1 MTDDATSTGT
11 GRDDASLLRKAR
23 RDPEAFGV
31 FYRRHVA
38 AVHAKFVR
46 AVGDEQVSL
55 DLTAEAFAR
64 ALERVHAFRGVRTES
79 AAAWIH
85 AIADR
90 LLLDHY
96 RSVGVADRA
105 VRRLAIQAPAIDE
118 YDAGLGRLVDD
129 RPVSLETALARLPE
143 RQREVVQ
150 LRLVHELS
158 YAEIALRVGIS
169 QEATRQQVSRGLRT
183 LNHYL
188 TEGAP

>member
-1 MTDDATSTGT
+1 MTDDAMGTGT
-11 GRDDASLLRKAR
+11 SRDDASLLRNAR

-31 FYRRHVA
+31 FYRRHIA
-38 AVHAKFVR
+38 AVHAKFAR

-55 DLTAEAFAR
+55 DLTAEVFAR

-90 LLLDHY
+90 LLLDYY
-96 RSVGVADRA
+96 RSGGVADRA
-105 VRRLAIQAPAIDE
+105 VRRLAIQAPVVDE
-118 YDAGLGRLVDD
+118 YDAGLEHLVD
-129 RPVSLETALARLPE
+129 PVSLERALARLPE

-150 LRLVHELS
+150 LRLVDELS
-158 YAEIALRVGIS
+158 YAEIALRFGIS
-169 QEATRQQVSRGLRT
+169 QEATRQHVSRGLRT